1 MKKVFFI
8 GKMKQ
13 TISVKNE
20 ESILHRLNEADFLK
34 EK

>member
-1 MKKVFFI
+1 
-8 GKMKQ
+8 MKQ
-13 TISVKNE
+13 TFAKKNG